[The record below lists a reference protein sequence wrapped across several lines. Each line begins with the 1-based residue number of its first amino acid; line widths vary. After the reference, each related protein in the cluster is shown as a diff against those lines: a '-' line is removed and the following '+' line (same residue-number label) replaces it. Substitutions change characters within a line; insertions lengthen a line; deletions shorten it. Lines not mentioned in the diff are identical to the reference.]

1 MDKDIKYK
9 LDKYAKKINIAQS
22 SNNNIKVNEYTM
34 HQLNY
39 MTKIIEQRGG
49 YDIIP
54 IIQLITDIVESTLEL
69 CQKNVKLQRE
79 IDEILAQLKVPSA
92 AP

>member
-1 MDKDIKYK
+1 MNKDIKYK

-39 MTKIIEQRGG
+39 MTKTIEQRGG
-49 YDIIP
+49 YDITP
-54 IIQLITDIVESTLEL
+54 ITQLITDIVDSTLKL
-69 CQKNVKLQRE
+69 RQKNVELQRE
-79 IDEILAQLKVPSA
+79 IEGIQQAQQA
-92 AP
+92 Q